1 MIVFEL
7 KEEYKK
13 ELKYYESTK
22 QFFYYDGDI
31 GQKTIVKDI
40 EEKTLLKGIT
50 DGKIAI
56 FPIYEK
62 QKMDVVDGHVKLG
75 FTVYFMS
82 YTKFLDFRK
91 VYINNCINA
100 ENLVKAEIKQ
110 NELF

>member
-1 MIVFEL
+1 MTVFEL
-7 KEEYKK
+7 REEYKK
-13 ELKYYESTK
+13 VLKYYENTK
-22 QFFYYDGDI
+22 QFFFYDGDI
-31 GQKTIVKDI
+31 GKKTIVKDI

-62 QKMDVVDGHVKLG
+62 QKMDVVDGHAKLG

-82 YTKFLDFRK
+82 YTKFLDFKK
-91 VYINNCINA
+91 VYINNCVNA
-100 ENLVKAEIKQ
+100 ENLVNAEIRQ